1 MQILSII
8 THHFAILLANKTHI
22 YVPVNYFSNTMTKYK
37 FYFAVAI
44 ISSMVLALNA
54 SNIGGDRQDINLSN
68 DGGYTDL
75 LVAISVRVTENT
87 EIINRIKV
95 GFHLVNIVTTTVA
108 F

>member
-1 MQILSII
+1 MLLCKFTFAVSII
-8 THHFAILLANKTHI
+8 SCMVKT
-22 YVPVNYFSNTMTKYK
+22 V
-37 FYFAVAI
+37 
-44 ISSMVLALNA
+44 NA